1 MHESGLL
8 AKPQCEQQL
17 DLVLLHIGNELYKEF
32 LKKEFSEE
40 NILFWQ
46 ACEIFS
52 HVPEKDKKQLSQRA
66 REIYNSFLSS
76 KATTPVNIDSQ
87 AQLADDILNAPRPD
101 MFKVQQLQIFNL
113 MKFDSYTRFLKS
125 PLYQECMLAE
135 VEGRP
140 LPDPYLAPSSPASK
154 HSIGSDRSNLS
165 TPKKCDVSRLS
176 LLVPEKEKSSK
187 HCYITLPDGSDCA
200 LPLCPGVSVR
210 ELLLGLCGKLCINLA
225 AVDLFLVGGE
235 KSGEKE
241 ALDLGVPISS
251 LDGQRVVLDVAD
263 QSTVKAKQ
271 KSSSL
276 KQSHAP
282 PLSTRSYS
290 MGDEKTPGK
299 SSSVK
304 ARGES
309 GKATREAQPLRKEES
324 VDKLDKRK
332 QKKNNIDEAEEF
344 FKLLSKA
351 QNYRANDQRGLL
363 KKEDLVLPD
372 FLRLTP
378 EPTSS
383 TPSSH
388 QPGYRRGKENEGKDM
403 AGSSLNTSRNLEGLD
418 STLNYSEDRSNAKTL
433 SSSQHRSALMPP
445 NNQKSERKERALFAA
460 PLSPIPHVQ
469 DTRQPETIQTVD
481 DENVADLTLVGEGDI
496 TSPNSTLLPHSTTPP
511 FHASNCSEANFS
523 PPALCANSE
532 EPYVFIRSSSGYPLT
547 WPIPPSGIIS
557 QVSSTSSAS
566 SPPPN
571 LLLSILEVCLKIWG
585 MEKSL
590 PLTSPPR
597 QPISSDILLRLIS
610 SLCRDCFTPF
620 DGIVME
626 ALCLVASFGFLH
638 CSEFSVA
645 SIFSFQAISLPTPS
659 ESEQPLLQHALES
672 TST

>member
-1 MHESGLL
+1 MIQCKLNSVDLKGCGSENSLNSNASLPSVQSCPRHTERRVASWAVSFERLL
-8 AKPQCEQQL
+8 QDP
-17 DLVLLHIGNELYKEF
+17 IGVRYFSEF

-101 MFKVQQLQIFNL
+101 MFKVQQLQSSTKSKSGRSLNEDNGEDPADNKKKGTFFSWTRNKSFGKGTKKRENGFL
-113 MKFDSYTRFLKS
+113 ADYSESTVRRESQDS
-125 PLYQECMLAE
+125 
-135 VEGRP
+135 
-140 LPDPYLAPSSPASK
+140 SSSGASLEL
-154 HSIGSDRSNLS
+154 HTSTSISKNE
-165 TPKKCDVSRLS
+165 CDVSRLS

-235 KSGEKE
+235 KPLVMDQDCMTLSSRDLRLEKRTLFRLDLVPINRSVGLKAKPTKPVAEVLRPVVAKYGLHLSDLVATISGEKE

-532 EPYVFIRSSSGYPLT
+532 EPYVFIRSSSG
-547 WPIPPSGIIS
+547 ISG
-557 QVSSTSSAS
+557 V
-566 SPPPN
+566 
-571 LLLSILEVCLKIWG
+571 
-585 MEKSL
+585 
-590 PLTSPPR
+590 
-597 QPISSDILLRLIS
+597 
-610 SLCRDCFTPF
+610 
-620 DGIVME
+620 
-626 ALCLVASFGFLH
+626 
-638 CSEFSVA
+638 
-645 SIFSFQAISLPTPS
+645 
-659 ESEQPLLQHALES
+659 
-672 TST
+672 